1 MATASILHSIVWL
14 SSPSFSP
21 PSLPPPLQCC
31 KDFVGVA
38 EEGEKSFALLRLLL
52 LIDIDGAA
60 AHVAETH
67 LGIDNETSDLCT
79 DGADMDSQSEQTAER
94 GIIINGLLPS

>member
-1 MATASILHSIVWL
+1 M
-14 SSPSFSP
+14 P
-21 PSLPPPLQCC
+21 
-31 KDFVGVA
+31 KR
-38 EEGEKSFALLRLLL
+38 EREKSFALLRLLL

-79 DGADMDSQSEQTAER
+79 DGADMDSQSEQTTER
-94 GIIINGLLPS
+94 GYYY